1 MSFLD
6 RFRRKKVEDE
16 ATRRARLLTNGRIA
30 EGTILD
36 VTCNDAGAVSEI
48 FFTYTIH
55 GVNYRATQRLTEE
68 QSQRLQSY
76 IPSANITVRYDPHR
90 PGNSV
95 VV

>member
-16 ATRRARLLTNGRIA
+16 PARRARLLLHGRIT
-30 EGTILD
+30 EGTVLD
-36 VTCNDAGAVSEI
+36 VTSDDAGAVSEI

-55 GVNYRATQRLTEE
+55 GVSYRATQVLTED
-68 QSQRLQSY
+68 QRNNLKTF
-76 IPSANITVRYDPHR
+76 IPAAHVTVRYDPHR

>member
-6 RFRRKKVEDE
+6 RFRRKKIEDE
-16 ATRRARLLTNGRIA
+16 ATRRARLLSTGRIT
-30 EGTILD
+30 EGNILD
-36 VTCNDAGAVSEI
+36 VTCDEAGEISAI

-55 GVNYRATQRLTEE
+55 GVNYRATQTLTDE
-68 QSQRLQSY
+68 QRSHLKAYVPAAS
-76 IPSANITVRYDPHR
+76 ITVRYDPHR